1 MQVEGALLLLGGANC
16 RLAAPLPLPLALAL
30 GLGLAVRPG
39 KQRTILNES
48 ANKTSL
54 IKRGESDILGR
65 AANMSHGTCEP
76 TPRNTKTKKRG
87 FPGRLHVL
95 VHVHPVPTHC

>member
-1 MQVEGALLLLGGANC
+1 VQVEGALLLLGGANC

-39 KQRTILNES
+39 KQRTIPNES

-54 IKRGESDILGR
+54 IKRGESDIFTWDGR
-65 AANMSHGTCEP
+65 LTCHMGRTTTLAVCDP
-76 TPRNTKTKKRG
+76 TPRY
-87 FPGRLHVL
+87 
-95 VHVHPVPTHC
+95 C